1 MTWCFVTSFPVV
13 RLVCMCYFGVRVSH
27 VLSHE
32 RVHVGFCVQDFGI
45 NLTMEQVNSVI
56 AMFDPEADWEI
67 EIE

>member
-1 MTWCFVTSFPVV
+1 
-13 RLVCMCYFGVRVSH
+13 MCYVDVKVSH

-45 NLTMEQVNSVI
+45 NLTMEQVNSLI